1 MARSKTFAAA
11 FSAAS
16 LTAAGLLSCA
26 SACPLGDCDGEHST
40 QGQAIPAGMFADGP
54 QIYAGVTGKFADD
67 VNFSGSVVLPG
78 RAVVFLEHQFG
89 RYPRIVNGRAKNG
102 GIPQNVNMSDHLARM
117 RRDIEKAIPD
127 RNFDG
132 YAVMDF
138 EAWKPDWASPKLGDE
153 YREASRRLVRQRF
166 PGLSASQVEDR
177 AAQEWND
184 AARAFLLQTLAEAQ
198 RLRPD
203 AVWGFYGY
211 LGDHDD
217 DTGLEEGMDW
227 LWDEVDGFFPS
238 IYMRM
243 VTERN
248 WSRTRGTV
256 SLQEAR
262 DRVRAKVEAAQ
273 DIAGDRPV
281 VPFVWRLYKPQNPL
295 RGGQPLSELDFEMS
309 FAYPIEL
316 GAEGLIL
323 WDNVNSR
330 QQQRAL
336 ENALNGQFGS
346 RLEGLFGAPG
356 TASAVPAE
364 QRRARD

>member
-1 MARSKTFAAA
+1 MATSKTFAAA
-11 FSAAS
+11 FSVAS

-26 SACPLGDCDGEHST
+26 SACPLGDCDGEHSS
-40 QGQAIPAGMFADGP
+40 QSQATPAGMMSDGP
-54 QIYAGVTGKFADD
+54 RIYAGVTGRFADD
-67 VNFSGSVVLPG
+67 VNYSGSVVIPG
-78 RAVVFLEHQFG
+78 RVAVFLEHQFG
-89 RYPRIVNGRAKNG
+89 RYPRIVNGREANG
-102 GIPQNVNMSDHLARM
+102 GIPQNVDMADHLSRV
-117 RRDIEKAIPD
+117 RRDIERALPD
-127 RNFDG
+127 PNFDG
-132 YAVMDF
+132 YAVIDF

-153 YREASRRLVRQRF
+153 YREASRRRVRLRN
-166 PGLSASQVEDR
+166 PGLSAAQVEAR

-184 AARAFLLQTLAEAQ
+184 AAREFLLETLTEAK
-198 RLRPD
+198 RVRPD

-238 IYMRM
+238 IYQRM

-256 SLQEAR
+256 SMQEAR
-262 DRVRAKVEAAQ
+262 DRVRSKMDAAR
-273 DIAGDRPV
+273 DIADGRPI

-309 FAYPIEL
+309 FAYPLEL

-336 ENALNGQFGS
+336 ESALDGQLGS
-346 RLEGLFGAPG
+346 RLVGLFGEAAGGAP
-356 TASAVPAE
+356 VPAE